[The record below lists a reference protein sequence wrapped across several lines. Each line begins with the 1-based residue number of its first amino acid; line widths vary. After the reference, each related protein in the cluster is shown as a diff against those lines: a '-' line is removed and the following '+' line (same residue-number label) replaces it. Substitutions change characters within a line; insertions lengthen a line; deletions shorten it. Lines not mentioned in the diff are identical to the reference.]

1 MSRDTING
9 QSVEVV
15 VIGPDGK
22 TLDTPLTPRERWTVA
37 AVDQAIRSN
46 AAVQAAYP
54 EAALQ
59 RVDSMRGVSERRRGR
74 YYLRYHWAQGHTE
87 FWGYL
92 SPKQPTF
99 DFKKGVVGV
108 VATPDTPVSAPT

>member
-15 VIGPDGK
+15 VIGLDGK
-22 TLDTPLTPRERWTVA
+22 TVDTPLTPRERWTA
-37 AVDQAIRSN
+37 EAVDQAIRTN

-54 EAALQ
+54 EAVLQ
-59 RVDSMRGVSERRRGR
+59 RVDSMRGIQEHRHGR
-74 YYLRYHWAQGHTE
+74 YYLRYHWAKGVAE

-92 SPKQPTF
+92 SPKQPAF
-99 DFKKGVVGV
+99 DLKRRIVGV
-108 VATPDTPVSAPT
+108 VATPDTPTSTAT